1 MSLMCEYCNKNFNS
15 KSNLTRHQ
23 KTTKSCIL
31 IQKEKFN
38 IGVENSLTYS
48 CKYCNKNF
56 TSKQGLNSHLGIC
69 SSKQGN
75 DIFQEKYSNISK
87 KYDKTI
93 KEKDIIID
101 ELRREIL
108 VLKTKNDM
116 LERHMDRS
124 TSTVEEIAKQPRNQT
139 NNTQNK
145 IIITTPL
152 DLSKESILSAI
163 ENSFNDNY
171 LVQGQKGIARFAY
184 DTILKDEQGELKYI
198 CTDPSRQIFQY
209 KNSEGEIKKDVK
221 ATKLTKALLDAELKT
236 VSHKIAWDNMKNG
249 DDVSFSKYTDHYHS
263 IQDMESDNCEFS
275 KELSC
280 LATK

>member
-1 MSLMCEYCNKNFNS
+1 MEKAEWSKYKKNYETLTKEIEKKYND
-15 KSNLTRHQ
+15 NLE
-23 KTTKSCIL
+23 
-31 IQKEKFN
+31 QKE
-38 IGVENSLTYS
+38 IRL
-48 CKYCNKNF
+48 
-56 TSKQGLNSHLGIC
+56 
-69 SSKQGN
+69 
-75 DIFQEKYSNISK
+75 K
-87 KYDKTI
+87 KYAETI
-93 KEKDIIID
+93 KEKDKLID
-101 ELRREIL
+101 ELRKEIL
-108 VLKTKNDM
+108 VLETKNDM
-116 LERHMDRS
+116 LEKHMDRS